1 MKDIHFMSAFSI
13 GRCIRQFA
21 LFLISSL
28 FFLFGIYVMI
38 RTYHLENPLEFV
50 MAFFSSSLII
60 LISLVGMIS
69 PSVQV
74 YLAWRKR

>member
-1 MKDIHFMSAFSI
+1 MSAFSS
-13 GRCIRQFA
+13 GHFFRQFA
-21 LFLISSL
+21 LFLLSSL
-28 FFLFGIYVMI
+28 FLLFGIYVMI

-69 PSVQV
+69 PPLRV
-74 YLAWRKR
+74 YLACRKQSNHES

>member
-1 MKDIHFMSAFSI
+1 MDIHFMSAFSLVHWW
-13 GRCIRQFA
+13 RPFA
-21 LFLISSL
+21 LFLVSSL
-28 FFLFGIYVMI
+28 FLLFGIYVMV
-38 RTYHLENPLEFV
+38 RTYHLENPLEFI

>member
-1 MKDIHFMSAFSI
+1 MSAFSI
-13 GRCIRQFA
+13 VRWCGPFA
-21 LFLISSL
+21 LFLVSSL
-28 FFLFGIYVMI
+28 FLLFGIYVMV

-60 LISLVGMIS
+60 LISMVGMIS

>member
-1 MKDIHFMSAFSI
+1 MSAFSS
-13 GRCIRQFA
+13 GRFFRQFA
-21 LFLISSL
+21 LFLVSSL
-28 FFLFGIYVMI
+28 FLLFGIYAMI

-69 PSVQV
+69 PPLQV
-74 YLAWRKR
+74 YLACRNRSNHES